1 MALAVDLPQPSTPV
15 RPRLRSLDALRGF
28 DMYWIIGGD
37 AFLDELSKL
46 THNDAI
52 RGVCM
57 QFIDHMP
64 WAGFRYYDMIFPLFL
79 FIIGTTLP
87 FSVGCRLEEGE
98 SRKSLVRKILIRAA
112 ILWAFGM
119 IYNGA
124 LTAPSWDH
132 VRIVGVLQRQG
143 FGYACAGLIYL
154 YCKPKAQI
162 WIGIGI
168 LLGYWALMAFGPVP
182 GVPHGT
188 YTEWGNFAN
197 YIDRQIFAPH
207 QMYEKYGDP
216 EGPVSMIPA
225 IATALIGL
233 LAGQWLRSSRPEEK
247 KSLGLLVA
255 GLACLALGLAWSP
268 LFPIIKK
275 IWTSSYVLFAGG
287 MSLLLLAGFHWIIDV
302 KGWWKWSFPFIVIG
316 MNPISIYML
325 TAVVDFTS
333 IATHFVGGVANRLP
347 DEKQAILAGSTLL
360 VEWLLLYFLYKR
372 KIFLKI

>member
-1 MALAVDLPQPSTPV
+1 
-15 RPRLRSLDALRGF
+15 
-28 DMYWIIGGD
+28 
-37 AFLDELSKL
+37 
-46 THNDAI
+46 
-52 RGVCM
+52 
-57 QFIDHMP
+57 
-64 WAGFRYYDMIFPLFL
+64 
-79 FIIGTTLP
+79 
-87 FSVGCRLEEGE
+87 
-98 SRKSLVRKILIRAA
+98 
-112 ILWAFGM
+112 
-119 IYNGA
+119 
-124 LTAPSWDH
+124 
-132 VRIVGVLQRQG
+132 
-143 FGYACAGLIYL
+143 
-154 YCKPKAQI
+154 
-162 WIGIGI
+162 
-168 LLGYWALMAFGPVP
+168 
-182 GVPHGT
+182 
-188 YTEWGNFAN
+188 
-197 YIDRQIFAPH
+197 
-207 QMYEKYGDP
+207 MYEKYGDP

-316 MNPISIYML
+316 MNPITIYML

-347 DEKQAILAGSTLL
+347 DENQAILAGSTLL